1 MTYFSYAMAYAKV
14 YFFKVSQQWHA
25 GKCLTISSLKRKA
38 QSVAFADFCG
48 VNNLIVADFKQP
60 I

>member
-1 MTYFSYAMAYAKV
+1 MAYAKV
-14 YFFKVSQQWHA
+14 YFFKVSQKWHA

-38 QSVAFADFCG
+38 QCVVFADFHG
-48 VNNLIVADFKQP
+48 INNLIMADFKQP